1 MQTAGSL
8 SPLYERP
15 IALGFLI
22 VAALMFLW
30 PIWRE
35 RRARR
40 PAS

>member
-1 MQTAGSL
+1 LTRLFQ
-8 SPLYERP
+8 RP
-15 IALGFLI
+15 TALGFLI

-40 PAS
+40 LAG